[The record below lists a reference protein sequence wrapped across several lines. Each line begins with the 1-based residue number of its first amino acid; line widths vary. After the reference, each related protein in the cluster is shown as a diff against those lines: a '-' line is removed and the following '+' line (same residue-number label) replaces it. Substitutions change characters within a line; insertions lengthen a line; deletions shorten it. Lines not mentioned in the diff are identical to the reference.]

1 MNFLYCCMVKVQRFR
16 YNSKQVWFNFWK
28 NKRFSNLI
36 EAETSTV
43 PSTTFSTT
51 LSTIFSS
58 LSSSLSSTSADMNL
72 QRGLKRRKCRG
83 FQHGSI
89 PIYDKFC
96 HGPPIHPLSSKNFH
110 PKNPGAI
117 PNNFKCGKIRK
128 IFIFSS
134 FQSMRALESIWK
146 LI

>member
-51 LSTIFSS
+51 TSTTLSTMFSS
-58 LSSSLSSTSADMNL
+58 LSPSLSSTSADIDL
-72 QRGLKRRKCRG
+72 QRGLKPRKRPRCPR
-83 FQHGSI
+83 FKHGSI

-96 HGPPIHPLSSKNFH
+96 HGPPIHPQSSKNFP

-117 PNNFKCGKIRK
+117 PNHFKCGSIR
-128 IFIFSS
+128 
-134 FQSMRALESIWK
+134 
-146 LI
+146 